1 MNRASPMPVAVISPM
16 STETTHPVPP
26 ADRVP
31 LTTKFSYGLGG
42 LTDYF
47 FLNLVNA
54 MAVPIFAIALKM
66 DPMLV
71 AVALAIPKVVGA
83 ITDPVAGAISDNAR
97 TRWGRRKPFI
107 LGGGLVGVILLP
119 LIWMP
124 PFDSQLGMFIWLAIL
139 LGIFAVAYSFFVV
152 PYGALGFQLST
163 NYDERTRVLAWKG
176 YVQVLGTFGAAWLY
190 WACLHPVFGNEVVGV
205 RWISAFVSLI
215 MLGGLL
221 ATVFACREKVEASAR
236 QPKIPLLPALKLT
249 LSDRPFLILQASV
262 LIIAIGTG
270 CEGLIGSYVH
280 IYYTCQGSKE
290 LASVITGTGG
300 TLTVFSS
307 FAALPL
313 GLWIST
319 HYGKRTGAV
328 VGLCIALVG
337 ICLLPFTLVPHAP
350 YLIIVSWV
358 IIALGMPAASLMFG
372 SMTADITDEDELRTG
387 MRREGMYVATG
398 GFLGKI
404 ASIITLLL
412 GGLLPRFAGYHDT
425 SIPPD
430 DAQLASMRAMLIGIQ
445 AVALLAA
452 ILFIWGYP
460 ITRARSESIRRQLD
474 ERKRERDSGAQD
486 AGA

>member
-1 MNRASPMPVAVISPM
+1 MSPESL
-16 STETTHPVPP
+16 HQVPP
-26 ADRVP
+26 EDKVP
-31 LTTKFSYGLGG
+31 LGTKVAYGLGG
-42 LTDYF
+42 LTDFF
-47 FLNLVNA
+47 FLNVVNA

-83 ITDPVAGAISDNAR
+83 ITDPVVGAISDNAR

-107 LGGGLVGVILLP
+107 LGGGLVGVVLLP
-119 LIWMP
+119 LVWMP
-124 PFDSQLGMFIWLAIL
+124 PFGTPVGMFIWLAVL

-190 WACLHPVFGNEVVGV
+190 WACLHPAFGNEVVGV
-205 RWISAFVSLI
+205 RWISAAVSLI

-221 ATVFACREKVEASAR
+221 ATVLACHEKVEASAR
-236 QPKIPLLPALKLT
+236 QPKIALWPALKLT
-249 LSDRPFLILQASV
+249 LSDRPFLILQATV
-262 LIIAIGTG
+262 LIIAVGTG

-290 LASVITGTGG
+290 LASVITGLGG
-300 TLTVFSS
+300 TLTVFSTL
-307 FAALPL
+307 AAIPL

-319 HYGKRTGAV
+319 HYGKRTGAI
-328 VGLCIALVG
+328 VGLGIALLG
-337 ICLLPFTLVPHAP
+337 ICILPFTLIPQAP

-404 ASIITLLL
+404 ASIITLLI
-412 GGLLPRFAGYHDT
+412 GGWLPRLAGYHDT
-425 SIPPD
+425 SVPPD
-430 DAQLASMRAMLIGIQ
+430 AGQLDSMRSMLIGIQ
-445 AVALLAA
+445 AVAVFAA
-452 ILFIWGYP
+452 VLVIWRYP
-460 ITRARSESIRRQLD
+460 ITRSRSEDIRRQLN
-474 ERKRERDSGAQD
+474 ERKKNRDEGPQG